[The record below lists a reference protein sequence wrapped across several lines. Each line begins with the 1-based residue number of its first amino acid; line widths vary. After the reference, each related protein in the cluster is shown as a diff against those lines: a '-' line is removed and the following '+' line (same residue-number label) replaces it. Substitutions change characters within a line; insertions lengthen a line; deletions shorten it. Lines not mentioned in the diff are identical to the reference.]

1 MFRLKHI
8 CIDTHTE
15 HVVFLHRH
23 AVEKGELGLK
33 PLDRVRVVAAD
44 GATVPQRAIEGVL
57 NFCHDGLVAD
67 DEVGLSESAFHDLG
81 LAEGA
86 RVTATLAAP
95 PDSVRRVREKLAG
108 GRLGR
113 IDFDAILQDVSAHR
127 YSKVELSMFVLACA
141 LRRLDSE
148 ELVDFTRAM
157 IDIGERLHFSNATV
171 ADKHCIGGIPGNRTT
186 MVLVPILAA
195 LDVTIPK
202 TSSRAITSSAG
213 TADTMGVLAD
223 VALGRQRMY
232 EVVERTGGCIA
243 WGGALDLAPAD
254 DVLITV
260 ERPMGIDT
268 EAQMVASI
276 ISKKKAAGAT
286 HALIDIPV
294 GPTAKVRSREEA
306 RALADR
312 FEVVAAAVGLA
323 VEIVLTE
330 ANGPVGAGIGPRLEA
345 LDVLAVLHGDPGAP
359 TDLRE
364 KSLYLSARILESIG
378 AVPPTAGYRTAR
390 EVLDSG
396 AAGRK
401 FDEIVAAQGPRD
413 LPPIAPHRAEVL
425 ARVDGMVR
433 AIDCRAINTLAKLS
447 GAPANPAAGLRLIR
461 KPGEVVERGE
471 PLCELHAQ
479 SRTHLDYAMAFAQD
493 FPSIFEIGY

>member
-1 MFRLKHI
+1 MFRLRHI

-15 HVVFLHRH
+15 HVVFLHSN

-33 PLDRVRVVAAD
+33 PLDRVRVMAAER
-44 GATVPQRAIEGVL
+44 GTEPEREIEGVL

-67 DEVGLSESAFHDLG
+67 DEVGLSEAAFHDLG
-81 LAEGA
+81 LPEGTE
-86 RVTATLAAP
+86 VTATLAAP
-95 PDSVRRVREKLAG
+95 PDSVRRVRDKLAG

-113 IDFDAILQDVSAHR
+113 IDFDAILQDVAAHR

-141 LRRLDSE
+141 LRRLDGE
-148 ELVDFTRAM
+148 ELIDFTRAM
-157 IDIGERLHFSNATV
+157 IDIGERLHFRMPRV

-186 MVLVPILAA
+186 MIVVPILTS

-213 TADTMGVLAD
+213 TADTMGVLAE

-243 WGGALDLAPAD
+243 WGGSLDLAPAD

-286 HALIDIPV
+286 HALIDIPI
-294 GPTAKVRSREEA
+294 GPTAKVESRDEA
-306 RALADR
+306 RALAAR
-312 FEVVAAAVGLA
+312 FEAVAAAVGLQ
-323 VEIVLTE
+323 VEIVLTD
-330 ANGPVGAGIGPRLEA
+330 ANGPVGCGIGPRLEA
-345 LDVLAVLHGDPGAP
+345 LDVLAVLDGDADAP

-364 KSLYLSARILESIG
+364 KSLYLSARILETIG
-378 AVPPTAGYRTAR
+378 AVPPSAGYRKAR

-396 AAGRK
+396 TARRK
-401 FDEIVAAQGPRD
+401 FEEIVAAQGPRE
-413 LPPIAPHRAEVL
+413 LPPAAPHRAEVL
-425 ARVDGMVR
+425 ARADGMLR
-433 AIDCRAINTLAKLS
+433 AIDCRAINTLAKLA
-447 GAPANPAAGLRLIR
+447 GAPAHPAAGLRLLH
-461 KPGEVVERGE
+461 KPGDVVERGQ

-479 SRTHLDYAMAFAQD
+479 SRTHLDYAMSFASD
-493 FPSIFEIGY
+493 ASGIFRIGY